1 MPAGEFRLLFCVHV
15 NAAAKNCTALL
26 EGRNQSASFFSCSS
40 WSFEGRFYILEYF
53 YN

>member
-26 EGRNQSASFFSCSS
+26 EGRNKSAYFFPAARGVLKDALIHI
-40 WSFEGRFYILEYF
+40 FL
-53 YN
+53 